1 MSENFLSKIL
11 HLIRYGKLSSAWS
24 WLSIAI
30 IKVGGPKVAAY
41 LSYLSIDW
49 GDMKY
54 DKTILCLYRESFVKD
69 VVELRKR
76 TSLNF
81 PVVKGGFTRF
91 QMAWFPKHMQVQT
104 FYQSYQGENNPAI
117 ELGLKY
123 AHHLIHLVCKK
134 KQVHAVLSANFDYW
148 QDSVFKN
155 ACKDLDI
162 PFLVLSREH
171 PIIPKVC
178 DFVINRYRK
187 ANYHFEGTAIAVAG
201 ISTKKVILDVKTICS
216 PEQVTITGLPR
227 YDAWFD
233 VDTSLTIDERPLI
246 TLLTFTKGYYA
257 DQTFKD
263 VLKLFCETAAN
274 YGDSSVHFLIKTKDA
289 ADTQYVRQMMFE
301 SGLDNLECSH
311 ERDLFEVL
319 PKSRMVISYNSLSLV
334 EAVMAKAWIVIPAWD
349 QCKDKGEE
357 AMYSTNNPK
366 VDKVVSF
373 AYNPEELQ
381 DMIASCV
388 KGRSRLIQDDDV
400 QDFIGEYI
408 HIPTKDRYSQEF
420 ESFVA
425 PYLKVKD

>member
-1 MSENFLSKIL
+1 MSENLISKIL
-11 HLIRYGKLSSAWS
+11 HLIRYGKLYSIWS

-49 GDMKY
+49 GEMRY

-76 TSLNF
+76 TTLNF

-91 QMAWFPKHMQVQT
+91 QMAWFPKNMQIQT
-104 FYQSYQGENNPAI
+104 FYQTYQNENNQAI
-117 ELGLKY
+117 ELGSKY

-148 QDSVFKN
+148 QDSVFKI
-155 ACKDLDI
+155 ACKDLEI

-171 PIIPKVC
+171 PVIPKVC
-178 DFVINRYRK
+178 DFVIKRYK
-187 ANYHFEGTAIAVAG
+187 KVNYHFEGTAIAVAG
-201 ISTKKVILDVKTICS
+201 ISTKNVIIEAETICS

-233 VDTSLTIDERPLI
+233 VDTSLTINERPLV
-246 TLLTFTKGYYA
+246 TLLTFTRGYYA
-257 DQTFKD
+257 DKTFKD
-263 VLKLFCETAAN
+263 VLKLFCEAAAS
-274 YGDSSVHFLIKTKDA
+274 YGDSSIDFLIKTKDA
-289 ADTQYVRQMMFE
+289 ADTQCVRQMMYE
-301 SGLDNLECSH
+301 SGLYGLECSH
-311 ERDLFEVL
+311 EQDLFEVL

-334 EAVMAKAWIVIPAWD
+334 EAVMAKAWIVIPAWG

-357 AMYSTNNPK
+357 VMYSTNNPK

-373 AYNPEELQ
+373 AYSAEDLQ
-381 DMIASCV
+381 EMIASCV
-388 KGRSRLIQDDDV
+388 KGHSRRIEDDEV
-400 QDFIGEYI
+400 QEFIGEYI
-408 HIPTKDRYSQEF
+408 HIPTKDRYSHEF
-420 ESFVA
+420 ESFVTS
-425 PYLKVKD
+425 YLKIND